1 MLQLTDYDRSLLA
14 GKRGP
19 GSRMA
24 MRIIMRMAEV
34 FDAGELLD
42 ITAAHID
49 STIFMGDATLEYAE
63 RLADLRATVAV
74 PSTSNVSGVDEHG
87 WAEWPVPPDWAAK
100 ARRQMD
106 AYRRMGVTASFTCA
120 PYQTELRPAFGQQ
133 IAWGE
138 SNAIAFA
145 NTVLGARTER
155 YPDLLDICAAIT
167 GRVPAV
173 GLHLTANRA
182 GQLLIRL
189 VGVPLSLQADDSFFP
204 VLGHLTGKLAG
215 DRVPAIDGLD
225 LRPTEDQLK
234 ALCAAA
240 ATSGAVALCHIIGVT
255 PEAPTL
261 DAAFQG
267 RAPGVTYVVGMS
279 ELRAA
284 RAGLTTATDEAPD
297 MILLG
302 SPHFSL
308 AEFRQLAPLL
318 DGQVRHPDVRFLV
331 TTSRA
336 VAALAERAGLLETLR
351 HFGGQLTVDTCPLAT
366 PMLPPEIR
374 TLMTNS
380 AKYAYYAPGLLDTRV
395 IYGSLVDCVRSAI
408 EGRVVRDETLWNA

>member
-1 MLQLTDYDRSLLA
+1 MLHLTDTDLSLLA
-14 GKRGP
+14 GERGP

-24 MRIIMRMAEV
+24 MRIIVRMAEV

-63 RLADLRATVAV
+63 RLADLGATVAV
-74 PSTSNVSGVDEHG
+74 PATSNVSGVDEHG
-87 WAEWPVPPDWAAK
+87 WAEWPVPPDWAEK

-106 AYRRMGVTASFTCA
+106 AYRRMGVSASFTCA

-189 VGVPLSLQADDSFFP
+189 VDVPPSLQADDSFYP
-204 VLGHLTGKLAG
+204 VLGHLVGKLAG
-215 DRVPAIDGLD
+215 DRIPVIDGLD
-225 LRPTEDQLK
+225 GEANRGSAQGALRGRGDVGRG
-234 ALCAAA
+234 
-240 ATSGAVALCHIIGVT
+240 GAVPHRRRDARGADPRRGV
-255 PEAPTL
+255 PRPRAGR
-261 DAAFQG
+261 DA
-267 RAPGVTYVVGMS
+267 RHRHV
-279 ELRAA
+279 RAA
-284 RAGLTTATDEAPD
+284 RRPCRAHHGNRRDARSGAPRQPALLAGGIPPA
-297 MILLG
+297 
-302 SPHFSL
+302 
-308 AEFRQLAPLL
+308 
-318 DGQVRHPDVRFLV
+318 
-331 TTSRA
+331 RA
-336 VAALAERAGLLETLR
+336 AARWAG
-351 HFGGQLTVDTCPLAT
+351 AT
-366 PMLPPEIR
+366 PER
-374 TLMTNS
+374 TF
-380 AKYAYYAPGLLDTRV
+380 PGHHQPGRRGVGGTR
-395 IYGSLVDCVRSAI
+395 RA
-408 EGRVVRDETLWNA
+408 A